1 MADNQNSN
9 QDQNNPFDH
18 PIRRNNWWMY
28 ILGGLCFAGLIIW
41 FFINWSYKD
50 RHTSPEDELPTEKQI
65 EKVTHEAEVALPP
78 DTILPG
84 ETETLPTVTVDGVDE
99 KK

>member
-9 QDQNNPFDH
+9 SGNNQDPFSH
-18 PIRRNNWWMY
+18 PIKKNNWWMY

-50 RHTSPEDELPTEKQI
+50 RKTSPEDELPTEKQI
-65 EKVTHEAEVALPP
+65 EKVTDEMPAQLPA
-78 DTILPG
+78 DTVIPNENLPQITVEG
-84 ETETLPTVTVDGVDE
+84 EEPA
-99 KK
+99 K